1 MPQAP
6 GSPSMDG
13 DESEYRHRVSFG
25 SLMVAGGVILLVGA
39 VVLIVVEAH
48 LSTGGLLGTVG
59 AAAAIGGLALL
70 LAAAG
75 AGALLTLI
83 VVAGLALG
91 ATAALLPVRRRLALA
106 RGARPRT
113 GREAL
118 AGHVGEVR
126 SIGGRAMQVFV
137 DGALWR
143 AELGPVH
150 PDDVVVHA
158 GDRVVVEHVNG
169 LTLQVRKAEEW
180 ELVR

>member
-1 MPQAP
+1 
-6 GSPSMDG
+6 MDA
-13 DESEYRHRVSFG
+13 DESEYQHRFCLG
-25 SLMVAGGVILLVGA
+25 SLMVALGVILLVGA
-39 VVLIVVEAH
+39 LVLMLVEAH
-48 LSTGGLLGTVG
+48 LSSGGLFATVG
-59 AAAAIGGLALL
+59 TAAAIAGLALL

-75 AGALLTLI
+75 AGAVLTLI
-83 VVAGLALG
+83 VVAGLAL
-91 ATAALLPVRRRLALA
+91 AAAAALLLVRRRLVLA